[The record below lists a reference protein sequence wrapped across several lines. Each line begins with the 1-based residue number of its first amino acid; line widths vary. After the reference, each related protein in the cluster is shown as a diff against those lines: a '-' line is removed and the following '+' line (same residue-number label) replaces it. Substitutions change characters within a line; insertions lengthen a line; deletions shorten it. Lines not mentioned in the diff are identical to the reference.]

1 MADKEAFVYI
11 VDLGSTTSNC
21 NNGRAES
28 DLDFS
33 MRYVWDKIATTAQA
47 SRKTWNVGVIGLRTD
62 ETQNDY
68 QDGDGYNN
76 ISVLKKLGPVSLA
89 NLKEL
94 SSLIKPSS
102 TEFGDA
108 MSAIIVAAEMIGE
121 LTKKL
126 KYTRRIYLITDG
138 QGPMDEDDV
147 EEISSR
153 LNELQIELV
162 VLGVDFDDPE
172 FGFKEEDKPQ
182 IKATNEAIL
191 KSLVDNCN
199 NGTFGTLAEAVEELS
214 IPRVKPVRLVKCYD
228 GPLTIGNP
236 AQFPSATSINV
247 ERWPATKVS
256 RPAAATTVTVKQ
268 DPYGTQSTHTL
279 GEEMDGV
286 EYGDPQFNSVKQH
299 RTYRINDPGAPGGK
313 RDVEFE
319 ELNRGW
325 AYGNTPVYI
334 PDADKDLTTFGAAKS
349 FSVVGFVSTN
359 KVEPFLTLGETSV
372 TVARSFDEE
381 SKLALS
387 ALIHALY
394 ESEMYAV
401 SRLVS
406 KDGRDPV
413 IVLMRPSIDPDFEC
427 LYDVPLPFAEDVR
440 SYRFPPLDKVVTIH
454 GKVLTEHSRLLPDAE
469 LNQAMSDYV
478 DAMDISEFDQDDE
491 GNPAEY
497 AALEDL
503 YSPIIHRVNQAVR
516 ARAVAPD
523 GNIAEVPDILKK
535 YSEPPEKLLKQAQP
549 QIDALKEV
557 AKLKNVPPKARGK
570 WKRGS
575 AKTESGRAVEPQFD
589 IDELFRAGAEA
600 AAKLKQGKLKID
612 KDNSIPMF
620 KQLVQQL
627 AETDNDKGIEAVTS
641 SMGDVVKSL
650 IQDSMGDT
658 NYDRAIEN
666 IGELRDACIGLEVP
680 ELFNDFLRDLKSKIF
695 SDALGKGRRYMW
707 TKLRATSSGRLG
719 LIAKSESEVSRIT
732 DKEKQ
737 ALRKGLPDQ

>member
-11 VDLGSTTSNC
+11 VDVGSTTSNC
-21 NNGRAES
+21 NNGRTES

-47 SRKTWNVGVIGLRTD
+47 SRKTWNVGVVGLRTD
-62 ETQNDY
+62 DTQNDY

-94 SSLIKPSS
+94 SSLIKPSN

-108 MSAIIVAAEMIGE
+108 MSAIIVAAEMIGD

-138 QGPMDEDDV
+138 QGPIDGDDV
-147 EEISSR
+147 EQISSR
-153 LNELQIELV
+153 LNELDIELI
-162 VLGVDFDDPE
+162 VLGVDFDDTE

-191 KSLVDNCN
+191 KSLVDKCS

-214 IPRVKPVRLVKCYD
+214 IPRVKPVRLVRSYD
-228 GPLTIGNP
+228 GPLTLGDP
-236 AQFPSATSINV
+236 EQFASAISINI
-247 ERWPATKVS
+247 ERWPATKVN

-268 DPYGTQSTHTL
+268 DPSGTQSTHTL

-286 EYGDPQFNSVKQH
+286 EYGDPQFTSVKQH
-299 RTYRINDPGAPGGK
+299 RTYKINDPGAPGGK

-325 AYGNTPVYI
+325 AYGSTPVHI
-334 PDADKDLTTFGAAKS
+334 PDSDKDLTSIGAVKS
-349 FSVVGFVSTN
+349 FSVVGFVSMSKVRRTPGPDSATSS
-359 KVEPFLTLGETSV
+359 KYSQVEPFLTLGETSV

-394 ESEMYAV
+394 EAEMYAV
-401 SRLVS
+401 ARLVS

-440 SYRFPPLDKVVTIH
+440 SYRFPPLDRVVTIH

-491 GNPAEY
+491 GYVYWPA
-497 AALEDL
+497 
-503 YSPIIHRVNQAVR
+503 
-516 ARAVAPD
+516 
-523 GNIAEVPDILKK
+523 
-535 YSEPPEKLLKQAQP
+535 
-549 QIDALKEV
+549 
-557 AKLKNVPPKARGK
+557 
-570 WKRGS
+570 
-575 AKTESGRAVEPQFD
+575 
-589 IDELFRAGAEA
+589 
-600 AAKLKQGKLKID
+600 
-612 KDNSIPMF
+612 IP
-620 KQLVQQL
+620 
-627 AETDNDKGIEAVTS
+627 
-641 SMGDVVKSL
+641 
-650 IQDSMGDT
+650 
-658 NYDRAIEN
+658 YR
-666 IGELRDACIGLEVP
+666 
-680 ELFNDFLRDLKSKIF
+680 
-695 SDALGKGRRYMW
+695 
-707 TKLRATSSGRLG
+707 
-719 LIAKSESEVSRIT
+719 
-732 DKEKQ
+732 
-737 ALRKGLPDQ
+737 